1 MNEEIWKDIKGYE
14 GLYVVS
20 NIGNVKSMP
29 HKKRSRFGSFYVSK
43 ERSLKKSNTK
53 YGYLRVTLYKG
64 KSRKSFFV
72 HRLVL
77 ENFSNELPK
86 EAINHINEIK
96 RDNRLENLE
105 YMTRAENNRH
115 GTRGERI
122 SKSSKGVATKRQKQ
136 KVMLSNKDG
145 SFKVVY
151 ESLSEAHKR
160 TKINR
165 TSITRACQRKNGKA
179 GGYYWQYV

>member
-1 MNEEIWKDIKGYE
+1 MNKEIWKDIKGYE
-14 GLYVVS
+14 GLYQVS
-20 NIGNVKSMP
+20 NIGNVKSVSR
-29 HKKRSRFGSFYVSK
+29 KKKSRWGSEHLSK
-43 ERSLKKSNTK
+43 ERLLTLSNTL
-53 YGYLRVTLYKG
+53 YGYLRVTLYK
-64 KSRKSFFV
+64 KSNRKSFLV
-72 HRLVL
+72 HRLVI
-77 ENFSNELPK
+77 ENFSNEIPK
-86 EAINHINEIK
+86 EAVNHINEIK
-96 RDNRLENLE
+96 TDNRVENLE

-122 SKSSKGVATKRQKQ
+122 SKSSKGTTNRREKQ

-145 SFKVVY
+145 SFRVIY
-151 ESLSEAHKR
+151 ESLSEAHRR